1 MVKIAEIPDLLLQI
15 GIDTPV
21 AMLSD
26 GNLIAIPKS
35 VADAFA
41 DTAYFEITQE
51 DGRIVLTP
59 HQRDPQALRDHF
71 AALGIT
77 EEDVADAIA
86 WARRGDSP

>member
-1 MVKIAEIPDLLLQI
+1 MVKIAEIPDLLLRI

-41 DTAYFEITQE
+41 DTAFFEITQE
-51 DGRIVLTP
+51 DGRLVLTP
-59 HQRDPQALRDHF
+59 HQRDPQGLRDHI

-77 EEDVADAIA
+77 EEDVADAIKRV
-86 WARRGDSP
+86 RRGGSS